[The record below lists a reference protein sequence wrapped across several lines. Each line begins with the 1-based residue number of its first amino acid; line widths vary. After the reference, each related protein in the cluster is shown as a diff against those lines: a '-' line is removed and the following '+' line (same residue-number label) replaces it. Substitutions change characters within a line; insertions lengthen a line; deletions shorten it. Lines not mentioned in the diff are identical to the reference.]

1 MAAKQ
6 KHRTAGNSY
15 NLRRKVEIP
24 IELQLNNDN
33 TFLNEFAFQPEP
45 GQSSKSRSDTDTHSN
60 TSIDLEIGTLL
71 SQESEDSVDESPVHV
86 QTKKCKKSD
95 RPSRFKNLR
104 SREVTAGS
112 KPDQT
117 LINER
122 ILSQLDAIGKRLTAI
137 EQSSASAARPK
148 AKKVTVRD
156 TASSSLNGSFSEG
169 DSAKKL
175 PELHTLR
182 HDRSVQDQ
190 VEARIR
196 QLSNNDVKG
205 TDPKYKSQRDGATD
219 VFVKE
224 RVKWPHEFVLAGS
237 TKDRITYNQLNIT
250 QWMSGFCRILRDENC
265 QKIRDHMLDYLIALL
280 DDSNDFSWQAAK
292 ASHAVLLCRMEQGEV
307 TGWSDTE
314 KIDRIRRANAQRHV
328 VSTQASNSSQ
338 KFRKNQSGQK
348 ASKSMPCVYYNDN
361 SCNFQKHHETKG
373 VFYRHICSTC
383 FAQDGKVSAHTA
395 LDCKTKNSK
404 ND

>member
-1 MAAKQ
+1 M
-6 KHRTAGNSY
+6 
-15 NLRRKVEIP
+15 
-24 IELQLNNDN
+24 
-33 TFLNEFAFQPEP
+33 
-45 GQSSKSRSDTDTHSN
+45 
-60 TSIDLEIGTLL
+60 EIGTLL

-86 QTKKCKKSD
+86 QTKKFKKSD
-95 RPSRFKNLR
+95 RPSRFKNSR
-104 SREVTAGS
+104 SREVTVAS
-112 KPDQT
+112 QPDQT
-117 LINER
+117 VINER
-122 ILSQLDAIGKRLTAI
+122 ILAQLDAIGKRLTAI
-137 EQSSASAARPK
+137 EESSASAARPK
-148 AKKVTVRD
+148 AKKVTVSRG
-156 TASSSLNGSFSEG
+156 TASSSLSGSFIEG
-169 DSAKKL
+169 DTVKKL

-196 QLSNNDVKG
+196 QLSNSEVKG
-205 TDPKYKSQRDGATD
+205 TDPKYKSQRGGTMD

-265 QKIRDHMLDYLIALL
+265 QKNRDHMLDYLIALL

-292 ASHAVLLCRMEQGEV
+292 ASHAVLLCHMEQGEV

-314 KIDRIRRANAQRHV
+314 KIDRIRGANAQRHV
-328 VSTQASNSSQ
+328 VPTQASNSSQ

-361 SCNFQKHHETKG
+361 SCNFQKHHETKQ

>member
-33 TFLNEFAFQPEP
+33 AFLNEFASQPEP
-45 GQSSKSRSDTDTHSN
+45 GQSAKSRSDTDTDSS

-71 SQESEDSVDESPVHV
+71 SQESEDSVDESPVHI
-86 QTKKCKKSD
+86 QTRKLKKSD
-95 RPSRFKNLR
+95 RPSRFKNSR
-104 SREVTAGS
+104 SREVTVANQ
-112 KPDQT
+112 PDQT
-117 LINER
+117 VINDR
-122 ILSQLDAIGKRLTAI
+122 ILAQLDAIGKRLTVI
-137 EQSSASAARPK
+137 EESSASAARPK
-148 AKKVTVRD
+148 AKKVTVTRG
-156 TASSSLNGSFSEG
+156 TASSSLSGSFTEG
-169 DSAKKL
+169 DSVKKL

-182 HDRSVQDQ
+182 HDLSVQDQ

-196 QLSNNDVKG
+196 QLSNTDVKG
-205 TDPKYKSQRDGATD
+205 TDPKYKLQRGGTMD

-224 RVKWPHEFVLAGS
+224 RVKWPHVLAGS

-265 QKIRDHMLDYLIALL
+265 QKIRDHMLNYLIALL

-328 VSTQASNSSQ
+328 VPTQVSNSSQ

-383 FAQDGKVSAHTA
+383 FAQDGKVSVHTA